1 MFVFTAQKIPTF
13 AQNFENR
20 KMKIIANRIL
30 RMCPSATLAMSEKSA
45 ELKSQGVDVIN
56 LSVGEP
62 DFSTPD
68 AIKEAAIQAIS
79 ENKTHYTPVAGIPE
93 LRKAIANK
101 LKKENFLYC
110 EPENIVVSNG
120 AKHSLANVMMTLLED
135 GDEIL
140 IPSPYWVSYPELAKL
155 SDGTPKFIHCGID
168 SDFKMTPEQLESN
181 ITEKSKLLIFNSP
194 SNPTGMLYSQE
205 ELAALAEVIARHP
218 NLYVVSD
225 EIYEYLVYEGK
236 HESLGSFKSIYD
248 RVIIVNGV
256 SKGYAMTG
264 WRIGYIAAPVEI
276 AKACIKLQG
285 QYTSGPNS
293 IAQWAALKAIGD
305 PDCSR
310 DALQTMHEAF
320 KSRRDYMMGRLKQMD
335 GVEARLPNGAFY
347 IFPNIKQ
354 FFGKSFEGKV
364 IKDDIDLSMYLLNE
378 AHIAIV
384 PGSAFGN
391 NDCIRISYAARMEK
405 LESAMDQM
413 EVALRKLV

>member
-1 MFVFTAQKIPTF
+1 
-13 AQNFENR
+13 
-20 KMKIIANRIL
+20 
-30 RMCPSATLAMSEKSA
+30 MCPSATLAMSEKSS
-45 ELKSQGVDVIN
+45 ELRSQGIDVIN

-62 DFSTPD
+62 DFSTPPC
-68 AIKEAAIQAIS
+68 IKEAAIEAINS
-79 ENKTHYTPVAGIPE
+79 NQTHYTPVAGIPE
-93 LRKAIANK
+93 LRKAIADK
-101 LKKENFLYC
+101 LKREDGLYC

-120 AKHSLANVMMTLLED
+120 AKHSLANIMMTILEE
-135 GDEIL
+135 GDEVL

-155 SDGTPKFIHCGID
+155 SDGTPKFIHCDIE
-168 SDFKMTPEQLESN
+168 SDFKMTPEQLENS

-194 SNPTGMLYSQE
+194 SNPTGMLYSRD

-225 EIYEYLVYEGK
+225 EIYEYLVYEGE
-236 HESLGSFKSIYD
+236 HQSLGAFKSIYD

-276 AKACIKLQG
+276 AKACTKLQG

-293 IAQWAALKAIGD
+293 IAQWASLKAIGD

-310 DALQTMHEAF
+310 EDLKEMHTAF
-320 KSRRDYMMGRLKQMD
+320 KSRRDYMMGRLENME

-347 IFPNIKQ
+347 IFPNIKH
-354 FFGKSFEGKV
+354 FFGKSFEGKT
-364 IKDDIDLSMYLLNE
+364 ISNDKDLAMYLLNQ

-391 NDCIRISYAARMEK
+391 EDCIRISYAARMEK
-405 LESAMDQM
+405 LKIAMDQM
-413 EVALRKLV
+413 EVALRKLI